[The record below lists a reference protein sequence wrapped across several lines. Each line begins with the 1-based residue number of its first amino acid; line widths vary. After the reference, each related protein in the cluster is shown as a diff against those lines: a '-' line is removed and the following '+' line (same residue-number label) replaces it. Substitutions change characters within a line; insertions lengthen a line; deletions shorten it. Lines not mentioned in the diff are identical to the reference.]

1 MEANWGSWPPKGW
14 VFFVRSLSYFGQ
26 ILELFLEINNFLSN
40 SVKMEQKQ
48 HEITLFLPI
57 NGKFDNK
64 NYFKTVTLKKNSNF
78 PILFLE
84 FLCWNYLQQGE
95 FFAQNGPW
103 VFSHLALS
111 FLKTHK
117 KMPALTAAQFKWNP
131 ISNRYL
137 KAEGSWG
144 ASLCD
149 NQLCKMDKERVAT
162 SCLSQG

>member
-1 MEANWGSWPPKGW
+1 MNLKVWPQ
-14 VFFVRSLSYFGQ
+14 RSIQ
-26 ILELFLEINNFLSN
+26 
-40 SVKMEQKQ
+40 Q
-48 HEITLFLPI
+48 
-57 NGKFDNK
+57 
-64 NYFKTVTLKKNSNF
+64 NSNF

-162 SCLSQG
+162 SKWNITVYSQLVSTLISQSSIQLPMNLRVNIASGNMCYDSS